1 VNGTDAA
8 HPPGSRRSAKR
19 QPSADSEATV
29 DNKSADPESVM
40 AARYALADEVIRHLR
55 VANYQVMASIDYNN
69 DIVEKSAQAFAK
81 IAGRHWTFYVAKL
94 SVIIGRPN
102 AKQRGSVDGQGEPAP
117 RPLADLAV
125 DIDLGPD
132 QQVSRMHSEIAFD
145 QTENK
150 WCIIVNGRNGLSLD
164 NVRIEAGQ
172 RAWLHSG
179 MVISIL
185 GTQMMFMLPGSPPD
199 IHPDIQK
206 HLLGEED
213 EESESGA
220 KDEKQPPPGPGRR
233 RGRASSNYQNSS
245 QAQQRGVNAS
255 QLSTLPASPVDGLPG
270 TPIAK
275 IKEPAQPRSKPSPAY
290 SHAGVVMDNPDD
302 IDYSA
307 DASKD
312 IKPPH
317 SYASM
322 IGQAILSTA
331 EENAT
336 LARIYDYIRD
346 NYAYFRHNG
355 GGWQNSIRHNL
366 SLSKCFEKIPR
377 RTDEPGKGMK
387 WRIVPDYREEFL
399 KKNMQSRRP
408 RTFSSAPNSPANA
421 GPANTDRLGALSQ
434 PGSAKEQKN
443 SRSVTPTLGLFPNA
457 ESLTPDRG
465 PSTSFLRTLD
475 MTSQANYT
483 PPTKTE
489 AITPTF
495 ARNGLSFPTS
505 GSGDDEGHGGSGRQH
520 GATAAEAAEGLRAM
534 YHSPPTLA
542 QGMYSDGPAGPMS
555 GGLVGALTGHL
566 FTPLVPR
573 RQPAPTLQSTCKAPS
588 FYAKDLFS
596 SPAPFWKYMNMST
609 PARLPEPSPTK
620 ELADEDDEDDYD
632 DEDGPG
638 VAASSSPTKVEYGED
653 HDVEME
659 DDKKGKMALPVHP
672 SSPPVLPAPSSP
684 TEVASPCRTVSRP
697 ASRHLD
703 MLSSSLA
710 MASKK
715 VAAAAAAGGTPA
727 AQVAPTLLKLQPA
740 AKLGSESPER
750 ASSGRYAPLPAMM
763 GLTVAAAAAAE
774 GMGPREAYRAMAMD
788 EGDDEEVNIDLTR
801 WVFRFDEAAS

>member
-1 VNGTDAA
+1 VNGSDAA
-8 HPPGSRRSAKR
+8 NNPPGSRRSNKR

-29 DNKSADPESVM
+29 DHKPADPEAQIAM
-40 AARYALADEVIRHLR
+40 RYSLADEVIRNLR
-55 VANYQVMASIDYNN
+55 VASYQVMAAVDYNN

-81 IAGRHWTFYVAKL
+81 IAGRDWTFYVGKL

-102 AKQRGSVDGQGEPAP
+102 AKQRGSIDGQAQAEPLP

-145 QTENK
+145 QNENK

-245 QAQQRGVNAS
+245 QAQQRAVNAS
-255 QLSTLPASPVDGLPG
+255 QLSTLPGSPVDGLPG
-270 TPIAK
+270 TPVAK
-275 IKEPAQPRSKPSPAY
+275 IKESAPPRSKPSPTY
-290 SHAGVVMDNPDD
+290 SPAGIVMDGADD

-307 DASKD
+307 DSSKD

-322 IGQAILSTA
+322 IGQAILA
-331 EENAT
+331 DEEENAT
-336 LARIYDYIRD
+336 LARIYDFIRE

-387 WRIVPDYREEFL
+387 WRIVSEYREEFF
-399 KKNMQSRRP
+399 KKNMQSHRP
-408 RTFSSAPNSPANA
+408 RTFSSAPNSPANL
-421 GPANTDRLGALSQ
+421 GPGHADRLGALSQ

-443 SRSVTPTLGLFPNA
+443 SRSVTPTLGSFPND
-457 ESLTPDRG
+457 ESLTPERG
-465 PSTSFLRTLD
+465 HSTSFLRALD
-475 MTSQANYT
+475 HSQANYT

-495 ARNGLSFPTS
+495 VRNGLSFPTS
-505 GSGDDEGHGGSGRQH
+505 GSGDDEGHGQAGH
-520 GATAAEAAEGLRAM
+520 NATAAEAAEGLRAM

-542 QGMYSDGPAGPMS
+542 QGMYSDGPVGPMS
-555 GGLVGALTGHL
+555 GGLVSALSGHL

-573 RQPAPTLQSTCKAPS
+573 RHPAPMLQSTCKAPS

-620 ELADEDDEDDYD
+620 DRADEHDEDDYD
-632 DEDGPG
+632 DDEDDDGRA
-638 VAASSSPTKVEYGED
+638 VSSSPTKVEYQED
-653 HDVEME
+653 DVEM
-659 DDKKGKMALPVHP
+659 DGTKKTLPVHP

-684 TEVASPCRTVSRP
+684 TEVVSPCRTVSRP

-703 MLSSSLA
+703 MVSSSLA
-710 MASKK
+710 VASKR
-715 VAAAAAAGGTPA
+715 VAEAAAAGTP
-727 AQVAPTLLKLQPA
+727 PTLMKLQPS

-750 ASSGRYAPLPAMM
+750 DGGRRYAPLPAMM
-763 GLTVAAAAAAE
+763 GLTAGAGAE
-774 GMGPREAYRAMAMD
+774 GLGPREAYRAMAMD
-788 EGDDEEVNIDLTR
+788 DDEEEINIDLTR
-801 WVFRFDEAAS
+801 